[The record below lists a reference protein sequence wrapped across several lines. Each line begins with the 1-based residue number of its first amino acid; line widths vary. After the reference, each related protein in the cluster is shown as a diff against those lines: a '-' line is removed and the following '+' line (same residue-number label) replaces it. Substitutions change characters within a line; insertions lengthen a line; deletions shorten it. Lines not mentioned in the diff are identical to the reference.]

1 MTNSQTRMLAS
12 SIGLLAGAVA
22 GQTNNLNISVS
33 IVIILITFA
42 MLLSE
47 YVRSFRTE

>member
-12 SIGLLAGAVA
+12 SIGLIGGAIIS
-22 GQTNNLNISVS
+22 QTDNLNINLS

-42 MLLSE
+42 MLLVEYSRSWRSE
-47 YVRSFRTE
+47 

>member
-1 MTNSQTRMLAS
+1 MTNSQTRMIAS

-22 GQTNNLNISVS
+22 GQTDNLNINVS

-42 MLLSE
+42 MLLGE
-47 YVRSFRTE
+47 FLRSFRTD